1 MKMSVEVYC
10 EVHLVI
16 NAGKTA
22 AIGNRSHQGKKSDF
36 SHTFSKRSTKIKLQR
51 MRVYFLPQRWRTTI
65 DIDNRVLVLFAF
77 FQSLII
83 VR

>member
-1 MKMSVEVYC
+1 MSVEVYWQ
-10 EVHLVI
+10 VPY
-16 NAGKTA
+16 NAGKA
-22 AIGNRSHQGKKSDF
+22 AAATKVRNKISVILFPKDHQKWSYKGWEYIF
-36 SHTFSKRSTKIKLQR
+36 
-51 MRVYFLPQRWRTTI
+51 MPQRWRTTT